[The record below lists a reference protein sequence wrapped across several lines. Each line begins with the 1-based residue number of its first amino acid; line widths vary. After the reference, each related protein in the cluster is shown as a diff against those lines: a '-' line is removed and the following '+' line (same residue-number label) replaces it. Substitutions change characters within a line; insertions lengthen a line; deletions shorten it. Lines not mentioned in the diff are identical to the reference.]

1 MDLSNIVSIL
11 IFGLSANM
19 LSAFASAALRT
30 ALLRHSILLA
40 TVDYELFEVDCSIG
54 WGLVRLEVA
63 KLAFVLD
70 VAISLVV
77 PSGQHFAHVEGF
89 ASSTESFNK
98 IRMGSEAG
106 LCFLEVLS
114 EKLLLALAYRCLHF
128 LVKFLCGAEEGLFK
142 FFVDEL
148 L

>member
-1 MDLSNIVSIL
+1 
-11 IFGLSANM
+11 
-19 LSAFASAALRT
+19 
-30 ALLRHSILLA
+30 
-40 TVDYELFEVDCSIG
+40 
-54 WGLVRLEVA
+54 
-63 KLAFVLD
+63 
-70 VAISLVV
+70 
-77 PSGQHFAHVEGF
+77 
-89 ASSTESFNK
+89 
-98 IRMGSEAG
+98 MGSEAG

>member
-77 PSGQHFAHVEGF
+77 PSG
-89 ASSTESFNK
+89 
-98 IRMGSEAG
+98 
-106 LCFLEVLS
+106 
-114 EKLLLALAYRCLHF
+114 
-128 LVKFLCGAEEGLFK
+128 
-142 FFVDEL
+142 
-148 L
+148 